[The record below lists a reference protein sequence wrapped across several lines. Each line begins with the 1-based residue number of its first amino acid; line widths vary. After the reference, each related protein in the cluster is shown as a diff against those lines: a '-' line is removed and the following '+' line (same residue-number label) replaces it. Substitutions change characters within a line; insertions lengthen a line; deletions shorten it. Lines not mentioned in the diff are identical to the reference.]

1 MLRICAC
8 AIALL
13 SIGCVSARATPYDPT
28 PIMDHRTP
36 TDGIRFYETEQ
47 PRCQY
52 KEIGRVTARGDWLSS
67 WGRVVHRLR
76 EEAHDMG
83 GDAVMRLN
91 ESTRIN
97 GAIINRGSVSTT
109 ERNSLTG
116 VVIRFVNPGCRE

>member
-8 AIALL
+8 AVTLIT
-13 SIGCVSARATPYDPT
+13 IGCVSARVTPYDPT

-36 TDGIRFYETEQ
+36 TDLIKFFGNEH

-52 KEIGRVTARGDWLSS
+52 KEVGRVTARGDFLSS
-67 WGRVVHRLR
+67 WSRVVHRVR

-83 GDAVMRLN
+83 GDAVIGIN
-91 ESTRIN
+91 ESTRIS
-97 GAIINRGSVSTT
+97 GPVINRGSVSTT

-116 VVIRFVNPGCRE
+116 TVIRFVNPNCRE

>member
-1 MLRICAC
+1 MLRFLAC
-8 AIALL
+8 AL
-13 SIGCVSARATPYDPT
+13 SILIVGCVTARSTPYDPT

-52 KEIGRVTARGDWLSS
+52 KEVGRVTARGDWLSS
-67 WGRVVHRLR
+67 WSRVVRRMR
-76 EEAHDMG
+76 EEAHNLG
-83 GDAVMRLN
+83 GDAVIRLN